1 MNIRALTL
9 QDYPQWQRLWQAYL
23 AFYHTTLDDA
33 VFETTFARLTSADHP
48 QQNARVAEIGGTLQG
63 LVHYIYHP
71 HNWHQKDVIY
81 LQDLYTDPTH
91 RSEGIGRALIEAVY
105 KVADDSGAPSV
116 YWLTQDDNHQ
126 ARRLYDNIA
135 TLTPFIKYQR

>member
-1 MNIRALTL
+1 MIIRSLTAK
-9 QDYPQWQRLWQAYL
+9 DYPQWHGLWQAYL
-23 AFYHTTLDDA
+23 AFYHTTLDET
-33 VFETTFARLTSADHP
+33 VYETTFARLTSDDHP
-48 QQNARVAEIGGTLQG
+48 QQMAWVAETGGTLQG

-71 HNWHQKDVIY
+71 HNWRQNDVIY
-81 LQDLYTDPTH
+81 LQDLYTDPS
-91 RSEGIGRALIEAVY
+91 RRGQGIGRALIEAVY

-135 TLTPFIKYQR
+135 TLTPFVKYQR